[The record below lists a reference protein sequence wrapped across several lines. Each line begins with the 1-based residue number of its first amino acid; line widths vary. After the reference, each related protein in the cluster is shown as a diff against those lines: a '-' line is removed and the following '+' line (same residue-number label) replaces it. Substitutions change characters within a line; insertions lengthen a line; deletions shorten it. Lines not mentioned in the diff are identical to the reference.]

1 MRIASWVVVACC
13 ALAAMGLF
21 FPAIE
26 ARPELTAR
34 VQRIARR
41 TTLSLYQA
49 AADRELARHLLAVYR
64 ASHGQR
70 VGTKLISELEPHSR
84 GRAKD
89 ALDDARDAMD
99 TLAGITDDQAKTIG
113 TAIAVAIWSFLGLTI
128 LIGLV
133 ALVQTVG
140 GIYRRGR
147 VVVIFVL
154 ALITCTAAIA
164 MWIACKQVVFEI
176 NDEISYSVAELGSGA
191 WLIPIGGVG
200 MFAGAVTLLASHLRH
215 ARASRR

>member
-13 ALAAMGLF
+13 ALAAIGLF

-26 ARPELTAR
+26 ARPELTGR
-34 VQRIARR
+34 VQRIAHR

-70 VGTKLISELEPHSR
+70 VGAKLISDLEPHAR
-84 GRAKD
+84 GRARD

-99 TLAGITDDQAKTIG
+99 TLGGISDDQAKTIG
-113 TAIAVAIWSFLGLTI
+113 TAVAVAIWSFLAIAI
-128 LIGLV
+128 LIGVIALAQAV
-133 ALVQTVG
+133 A

-147 VVVIFVL
+147 IVVIFVL
-154 ALITCTAAIA
+154 ALITCAAAIA

-176 NDEISYSVAELGSGA
+176 NDGISYSVAELGAGA

-200 MFAGAVTLLASHLRH
+200 TLAGATALLASHVRQ
-215 ARASRR
+215 RRDSRR

>member
-1 MRIASWVVVACC
+1 MRFASWVVVACC
-13 ALAAMGLF
+13 GLAAIGLF

-26 ARPELTAR
+26 ARPELTAH

-70 VGTKLISELEPHSR
+70 VGAKLISELEPHAR
-84 GRAKD
+84 GHAKD

-99 TLAGITDDQAKTIG
+99 ALAGISDQQAKTIG
-113 TAIAVAIWSFLGLTI
+113 TAVAIAIWSFLALAI
-128 LIGLV
+128 LIGLL
-133 ALVQTVG
+133 ALTQTVG
-140 GIYRRGR
+140 GIYGRGR
-147 VVVIFVL
+147 CIVIVVL
-154 ALITCTAAIA
+154 AV
-164 MWIACKQVVFEI
+164 IACAVAIGMQLACGRIVFEI

-191 WLIPIGGVG
+191 WLIPIGGAG
-200 MFAGAVTLLASHLRH
+200 MLAGGIALLAAQL
-215 ARASRR
+215 RASRR